1 MTELGSRLRMA
12 REEKSLTLDELQNI
26 TRIQKRY
33 LVAIEEGKYE
43 ILPGKFYA
51 RAFIKQ
57 YAEAVGLEPEIL
69 FDEYRNEI
77 PLTNENDIPERLS
90 RIQNRKAVSPTTSKF
105 MELFP
110 KILTAV
116 FVIAVIFLIYTL
128 VMKYVDF
135 GEKPTD
141 DNNKTVDITESDD
154 VVPDNNDDT
163 NTDNSNDNSDGNT
176 DESDDTQGE
185 NTDNVNDEGSDS
197 ELDDP
202 DNEEQIVEQELTL
215 ENVNG
220 YVSTFTLTNTDKFEF
235 EIKASDSGRSWISVK
250 NGQNTMFFQGEI
262 KDGESKTFD
271 FTEEDSA
278 YIVVG
283 RTLDTEI
290 LINGEPIEFQSEPV
304 RQDIQINFTKQ
315 D

>member
-1 MTELGSRLRMA
+1 MA

-154 VVPDNNDDT
+154 VVPDNNEDT

-185 NTDNVNDEGSDS
+185 NPDNVNDEGSDS

>member
-1 MTELGSRLRMA
+1 MA

-154 VVPDNNDDT
+154 VVPENNEDT

-185 NTDNVNDEGSDS
+185 NPDNVNDEGSDS

>member
-154 VVPDNNDDT
+154 VVPENNEDT

-185 NTDNVNDEGSDS
+185 NPDNVNDEGSDS

-220 YVSTFTLTNTDKFEF
+220 YVSTFRLTNTDKFEF

>member
-1 MTELGSRLRMA
+1 MA

-154 VVPDNNDDT
+154 VVPDNNEDT

-185 NTDNVNDEGSDS
+185 NPDNVNDEGSDS

-220 YVSTFTLTNTDKFEF
+220 YVSTFRLTNTDKFEF

>member
-1 MTELGSRLRMA
+1 MA

-154 VVPDNNDDT
+154 VVPDNNEDT

-176 DESDDTQGE
+176 DESDDTQSE
-185 NTDNVNDEGSDS
+185 NPDNVNDEGSDS
-197 ELDDP
+197 ELDDS
-202 DNEEQIVEQELTL
+202 DNEKQIVEQELTL
-215 ENVNG
+215 GNVNG
-220 YVSTFTLTNTDKFEF
+220 YDSTFRLTNTDKFEF

>member
-1 MTELGSRLRMA
+1 MA

-154 VVPDNNDDT
+154 VVPENNEDT

-185 NTDNVNDEGSDS
+185 NPDNVNDEGSDS
-197 ELDDP
+197 ELDDS

>member
-1 MTELGSRLRMA
+1 MA

-154 VVPDNNDDT
+154 VVPENNEDT

-185 NTDNVNDEGSDS
+185 NPDNVNDEGSDS

-220 YVSTFTLTNTDKFEF
+220 YVSTFRLTNTDKFEF

>member
-1 MTELGSRLRMA
+1 MA

-154 VVPDNNDDT
+154 VVPDNNEDT

-185 NTDNVNDEGSDS
+185 NPDNVNDEGSDS
-197 ELDDP
+197 ELDDS

>member
-1 MTELGSRLRMA
+1 MA

-154 VVPDNNDDT
+154 VVPDNNEDT

-185 NTDNVNDEGSDS
+185 NPDNVNDEGSDS
-197 ELDDP
+197 ELDDS

-220 YVSTFTLTNTDKFEF
+220 YVSTFRLTNTDKFEF